1 MITPCSHPP
10 TSVVVVPLNSSTL
23 QYHFSF
29 KSLISYPGKT
39 WFKASVSFR
48 NQRND
53 GLIMKHQP
61 NFCRCSTKM
70 ESYYGYCHHYDLSL
84 LYWNCLGETWMSRAL
99 WAFEWRCNR
108 WFFYDSWGSWAGI
121 KRLKQLNFG
130 TWQTYRTH
138 AQLFRVVLWI
148 TRIDWTPI
156 CPYPKWRQWT
166 KKHTLQNLPIISI
179 INIRR
184 GMKSDF

>member
-1 MITPCSHPP
+1 MTQSKNLTHTNHHLILKNPFVKRCLSDLFQKLKEDFT
-10 TSVVVVPLNSSTL
+10 
-23 QYHFSF
+23 QYEFVY
-29 KSLISYPGKT
+29 L
-39 WFKASVSFR
+39 
-48 NQRND
+48 
-53 GLIMKHQP
+53 P

-70 ESYYGYCHHYDLSL
+70 ESYYGYRHHHDLSL

-156 CPYPKWRQWT
+156 CPCPKWRQWT

>member
-1 MITPCSHPP
+1 
-10 TSVVVVPLNSSTL
+10 
-23 QYHFSF
+23 
-29 KSLISYPGKT
+29 
-39 WFKASVSFR
+39 
-48 NQRND
+48 
-53 GLIMKHQP
+53 
-61 NFCRCSTKM
+61 M
-70 ESYYGYCHHYDLSL
+70 ESYYGYCHHHDLSL

-166 KKHTLQNLPIISI
+166 KKHTLQNLPIISV

-184 GMKSDF
+184 GMKSDFKSWCLSPTFHNPKCIVDENAQSLERERAAVLRQQKFFLGSLEGA